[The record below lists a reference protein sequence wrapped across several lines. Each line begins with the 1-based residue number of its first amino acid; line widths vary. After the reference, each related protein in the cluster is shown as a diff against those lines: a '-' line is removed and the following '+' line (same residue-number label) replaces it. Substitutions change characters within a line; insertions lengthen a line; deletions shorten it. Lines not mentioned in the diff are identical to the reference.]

1 MINNVKNEVL
11 QPLDE
16 GQVRT
21 LCVHER
27 TKIVRNTKT
36 YELFTLPQH
45 KTYRLVANKRVFPP
59 ADHPDPFLTYPYG
72 YHHVDPDLL
81 ALLLS

>member
-1 MINNVKNEVL
+1 MKNEVL
-11 QPLDE
+11 RPLDE

-21 LCVHER
+21 LRVHER

-36 YELFTLPQH
+36 YELFMFPRR
-45 KTYRLVANKRVFPP
+45 KMCRLVANKHVFLP
-59 ADHPDPFLTYPYG
+59 ADHPDPFLTYPFG